1 MLVRI
6 DASDSAPLFS
16 QIASQLRRAIAEGK
30 LAAGERLPA
39 ARELAEA
46 LDVNMHTVLRA
57 YDELR
62 QEGVLEVR
70 RGRGVVVLETG
81 RGRARLIELARSF
94 VAEGARQGLGLG
106 ELKELLGGVE

>member
-6 DASDSAPLFS
+6 DASDSTPLFA
-16 QIASQLRRAIAEGK
+16 QIAGQLRRAIAEGK
-30 LAAGERLPA
+30 IREGERLPA

-46 LDVNMHTVLRA
+46 LEVNMHTVLRA

-70 RGRGVVVLETG
+70 RGRGVVVLG
-81 RGRARLIELARSF
+81 SARGRARLLELARNF
-94 VAEGARQGLGLG
+94 VAEGNRQGLALG
-106 ELKELLGGVE
+106 ELKKLLGGLE

>member
-6 DASDSAPLFS
+6 DGSDSAPLFS

-70 RGRGVVVLETG
+70 RGRGVAVLEAG
-81 RGRARLIELARSF
+81 RGRAQLLELARRF

-106 ELKELLGGVE
+106 ELKEL